1 MSAAINPLGPGGIP
15 GAGKGLDSA
24 GGFKPIQESSSLD
37 QFRREMGQGAVQ
49 QDPALNLQGAQSP
62 FAAQPAAANEPSLL
76 DDAWGS
82 VEEVSKHYNETVAK
96 MGQPKPEGMSDVQ
109 FNMQMMWDMNEM
121 SAQVQMVGKVAEK
134 VSSAT
139 EKLLSGQ

>member
-1 MSAAINPLGPGGIP
+1 MSAAINPLGPGGISS
-15 GAGKGLDSA
+15 AGKGLDSS
-24 GGFKPIQESSSLD
+24 GGFRPIQESSSLD

-49 QDPALNLQGAQSP
+49 QDSALDIQGAQSP
-62 FAAQPAAANEPSLL
+62 FGPQQAAVNEPSLL

-82 VEEVSKHYNETVAK
+82 VEEVSKHYKETVAK
-96 MGQPKPEGMSDVQ
+96 IGQPKPEGMSDVQ
-109 FNMQMMWDMNEM
+109 FNMQTMWDMNEM
-121 SAQVQMVGKVAEK
+121 SMQVQMVAKVAEK